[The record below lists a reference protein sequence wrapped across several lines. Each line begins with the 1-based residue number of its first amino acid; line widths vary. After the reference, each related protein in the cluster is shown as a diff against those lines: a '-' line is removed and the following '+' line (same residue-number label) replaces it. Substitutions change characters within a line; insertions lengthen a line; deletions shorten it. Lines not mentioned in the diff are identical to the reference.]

1 MDSTSRT
8 RERSGSLPGAR
19 GDVDQAALDLF
30 SGKPLL
36 IGVRALLQARR
47 LPKEV
52 AKAVNS
58 VWLHS
63 RVPEFYLK
71 VGRVLTLRL
80 ILIAD

>member
-8 RERSGSLPGAR
+8 REDRGGSLPGAR
-19 GDVDQAALDLF
+19 GDVGQGALDLF

-36 IGVRALLQARR
+36 IGVRTLFLACRVFE
-47 LPKEV
+47 EV
-52 AKAVNS
+52 AEAVDS

-71 VGRVLTLRL
+71 AGACSRS
-80 ILIAD
+80 A